1 MRIVQLVGWYYPDSA
16 GGTEAYVAGLSKR
29 LAKRG
34 HDVTIAAPHTASRS
48 ERTYEHDG
56 LRVYR
61 YPIPS
66 APTRAEAQGLIGVRG
81 SQRLATWIE
90 GLRPDVV
97 HAHTFVTG
105 LGLREL
111 TAAKWAGARVVATSH
126 SGSLGWICQ
135 RGTMMRWGTRPC
147 DGVCR
152 STKCAAC
159 SLQHRGVPK
168 AMACVLGAT
177 PALVGRVMRRVPGK
191 IGTLLSMRDLIDR
204 NVVMQRAMLDTVDK
218 FVVLTQWGFDAVLA
232 NGGEPGKVVLN
243 RLGQNWSTAR
253 RKPDPE
259 QRPTMPPVTV
269 GYLGRFDPI
278 KGVDDLARAVRSLP
292 ATVPVR
298 AEFRG
303 PVRTEH
309 DREILRQLRL
319 VAGADPRIHVAAE
332 VPPGEVPAV
341 LSGYDVLCCPAVCL
355 EGGPTVAL
363 EAHAVGTPVIGT
375 RIGGLAELVTD
386 GINGRLVS
394 PGNWRELARVINDI
408 AMNPRDT
415 LDRWRTHLPPARTM
429 DDVTDD
435 YLKLY
440 ATLC

>member
-1 MRIVQLVGWYYPDSA
+1 
-16 GGTEAYVAGLSKR
+16 
-29 LAKRG
+29 
-34 HDVTIAAPHTASRS
+34 
-48 ERTYEHDG
+48 
-56 LRVYR
+56 
-61 YPIPS
+61 
-66 APTRAEAQGLIGVRG
+66 
-81 SQRLATWIE
+81 
-90 GLRPDVV
+90 
-97 HAHTFVTG
+97 
-105 LGLREL
+105 
-111 TAAKWAGARVVATSH
+111 
-126 SGSLGWICQ
+126 
-135 RGTMMRWGTRPC
+135 
-147 DGVCR
+147 
-152 STKCAAC
+152 
-159 SLQHRGVPK
+159 
-168 AMACVLGAT
+168 MACVLGAT